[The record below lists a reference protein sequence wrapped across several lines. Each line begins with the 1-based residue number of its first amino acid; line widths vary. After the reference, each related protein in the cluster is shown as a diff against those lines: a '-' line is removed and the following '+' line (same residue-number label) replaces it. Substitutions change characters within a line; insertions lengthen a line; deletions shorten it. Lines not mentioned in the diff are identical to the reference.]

1 MALNKSRFESV
12 SKFQPLRNGDQVL
25 KLCVVGLGEV
35 GLPTAS
41 YMANKGFETWGHDI
55 NLSCVNKAKHCGV
68 LATVDWSRIPH
79 NDISAYI
86 ICVSTSVDLF
96 FKPDMSAVLEVCR
109 KIASNRNHDLLVSIE
124 STVAIGTC
132 RKIYESTFKKSVKL
146 VHVPH
151 RYWSQDQTKHGV
163 RQLRVIGGIDEDS
176 LRMGLGL
183 YQQLDIPLHPVSSI
197 ETAEMSKIVENS
209 YRFLQIAFA
218 EELRMMCD
226 EHSVDVT
233 ELRKA
238 CNTKWNI
245 KILEAKDGI
254 LGHCLPKDTHYL
266 IDSSR
271 NSKLLKSAVSVDKKY
286 KKTLK
291 MKRLLNNNDCVDRGE

>member
-1 MALNKSRFESV
+1 V
-12 SKFQPLRNGDQVL
+12 RNGGPVL

-35 GLPTAS
+35 GLPAAS
-41 YMANKGFETWGHDI
+41 YIASKGFEAWGHDI
-55 NLSCVNKAKHCGV
+55 NASCVDKAKDRGI
-68 LATVDWSRIPH
+68 LATVDWNRIPH
-79 NDISAYI
+79 SDISAYI
-86 ICVSTSVDLF
+86 ICVSTSVDLL
-96 FKPDMSAVLEVCR
+96 FKPNMSAVWEVCR
-109 KIASNRNHDLLVSIE
+109 KIASSNDDDDLLVSIE

-132 RKIYESTFKKSVKL
+132 RKIYNSTFKRSVNL

-151 RYWSQDQTKHGV
+151 RYWSQDPIKHGV

-176 LRMGLGL
+176 LRMGLRL
-183 YQQLDIPLHPVSSI
+183 YQQLEIPLHPVSSI

-218 EELRMMCD
+218 EELRMMCN
-226 EHSVDVT
+226 EHSVDKA

-245 KILEAKDGI
+245 KILEARDGI
-254 LGHCLPKDTHYL
+254 LGHCLSKDIHYL

-271 NSKLLKSAVSVDKKY
+271 NSKLLKSAVSVDKEY
-286 KKTLK
+286 KKALRTK
-291 MKRLLNNNDCVDRGE
+291 KIVEQS